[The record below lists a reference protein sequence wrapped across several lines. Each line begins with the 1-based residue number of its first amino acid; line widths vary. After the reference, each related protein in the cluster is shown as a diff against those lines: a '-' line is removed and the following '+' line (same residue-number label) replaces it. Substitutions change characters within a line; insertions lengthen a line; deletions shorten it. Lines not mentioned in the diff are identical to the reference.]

1 MNVPGKMIKMAGD
14 LEKEI
19 EAAFSEL
26 IHAPWGGRDIL
37 WRPPVDIFDTG
48 DAYLLM
54 ADLPG
59 TSLSNIEMRFEGH
72 SLILCGIR
80 RIGSVETRG
89 HRIFIERASGRFC
102 RKMDLPEQVDLNK
115 VKSDY
120 QDGVFKAYIPKVNP
134 KKLNHHKNAA

>member
-37 WRPPVDIFDTG
+37 WRPAVDIYDTG
-48 DAYLLM
+48 DGYLLV

-59 TSLSNIEMRFEGH
+59 TSLSNIEMRFEAH
-72 SLILCGIR
+72 SLILYGTR
-80 RIGSVETRG
+80 RMSSEETRG
-89 HRIFIERASGRFC
+89 HRLFIERASGRFC
-102 RKMDLPEQVDLNK
+102 RKMDLPELVDLNK

-134 KKLNHHKNAA
+134 KKFNHHKNAA